1 MWRTRSSLVSSENPV
16 LLGRGLRKSP
26 GKEFVVVL
34 DFIGLYKNNFLI
46 PAALGECQT
55 GNKDRLRRFV
65 AQGTRELPGA
75 STVYFDEVA
84 RRRIFA
90 SIDQA
95 KSRCPLRFPT
105 ARCG

>member
-1 MWRTRSSLVSSENPV
+1 M
-16 LLGRGLRKSP
+16 
-26 GKEFVVVL
+26 VL
-34 DFIGLYKNNFLI
+34 DFIGLYKNNYLI

-55 GNKDRLRRFV
+55 GNKDRLRRFI

-95 KSRCPLRFPT
+95 KMNSAKALREGFTLLMDRLGHIPALT
-105 ARCG
+105 D